1 MYFYLW
7 CKKFVS
13 NDSYCRMV
21 KLHVMLTL
29 YIQTHNALTLQHIFI
44 IFQLFI
50 FIFLVVKFKQVV
62 ETKQIYFKIFTFLCR
77 VNCALDSLP
86 ADEAD
91 ISCQVPHVKCP
102 AIGFGTCIFKWPVT
116 CLVTYVLAHEL
127 SHALSHM
134 LLNVRCLI
142 PCHLCSHISC

>member
-29 YIQTHNALTLQHIFI
+29 YIQTHNAPTLQHIFI

-62 ETKQIYFKIFTFLCR
+62 ETKQIYFSVFTFLCR

-91 ISCQVPHVKCP
+91 ISCQVPHVLP
-102 AIGFGTCIFKWPVT
+102 HV
-116 CLVTYVLAHEL
+116 LSHVLAHVFSYDL
-127 SHALSHM
+127 SHVLAHILSHM
-134 LLNVRCLI
+134 SWHMTWHMTCHM
-142 PCHLCSHISC
+142 PCHICY